1 MASTPIL
8 LVEDDPDIRE
18 LFAETLRQAG
28 IQVTTAENGFE
39 ALRLLRESRLAPSGI
54 LLDLMMPVMDG
65 YAFLYERRKDPN
77 LASIPVAVV
86 TAAHTVNLAQ
96 MGPGVEV
103 VPKPVDAPR
112 LLSVVNG
119 LRERSSARD

>member
-103 VPKPVDAPR
+103 VPKPIDAPR

-119 LRERSSARD
+119 LRERSPARD

>member
-28 IQVTTAENGFE
+28 VQVATAENGFE
-39 ALRLLRESRLAPSGI
+39 ALRLLRESSFVPSGI

-65 YAFLYERRKDPN
+65 YAFLFERRKDPI

-86 TAAHTVNLAQ
+86 TAAPRVNLAQ
-96 MGPGVEV
+96 VGPGVEI
-103 VPKPVDAPR
+103 VPKPIDAPR

-119 LRERSSARD
+119 LRERSPVRD

>member
-28 IQVTTAENGFE
+28 VEVATAENGFE
-39 ALRLLRESRLAPSGI
+39 ALRLLRESSFVPSGI

-65 YAFLYERRKDPN
+65 YAFLFERRKDPI

-86 TAAHTVNLAQ
+86 TAAPRVNLAQ
-96 MGPGVEV
+96 VGPGVEI
-103 VPKPVDAPR
+103 VPKPIDAPR

-119 LRERSSARD
+119 LRERSPVRD